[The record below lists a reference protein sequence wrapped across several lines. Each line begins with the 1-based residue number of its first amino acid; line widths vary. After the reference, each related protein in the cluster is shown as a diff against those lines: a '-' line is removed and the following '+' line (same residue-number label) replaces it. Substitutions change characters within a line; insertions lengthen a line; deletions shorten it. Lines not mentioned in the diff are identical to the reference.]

1 MKWSNLL
8 VKNNPCS
15 SKLSCL
21 LCGYLFSAG
30 PSGYMEFGF
39 DLERQIRKIGAF
51 MNKIMNPRK
60 AEDENYKDLAVLYS
74 GHYRTLRI

>member
-1 MKWSNLL
+1 
-8 VKNNPCS
+8 
-15 SKLSCL
+15 
-21 LCGYLFSAG
+21 
-30 PSGYMEFGF
+30 MEFGF